1 MRCKLPSSNSPG
13 YQTGYL
19 LLVPGALLWEQHVQ
33 PLFALSFGNVAQPFA
48 GASKTAEKGWVW
60 EEEAR
65 ALRERWRSQGF
76 RHHNARPWTEV
87 PLSPPLLRGLPQTS
101 RVAEVVELGFLWASK
116 KSGLSPVSAR
126 DRPFIA
132 TNVFVDVSQ
141 NPSRNP
147 WCYGLHRLA
156 RTSQIYSYEY
166 DRAISAFEAFRIYGW
181 RSPCLEGLTTG
192 EAWDLV
198 GDSMALQTLAVS
210 ISGLGFGSGVYMPG
224 LWEGPGVGVSQPRG
238 VAQLTGPGQS
248 SVMSSGCCTN
258 LTLMRTIQPEILTL
272 S

>member
-1 MRCKLPSSNSPG
+1 M
-13 YQTGYL
+13 
-19 LLVPGALLWEQHVQ
+19 
-33 PLFALSFGNVAQPFA
+33 
-48 GASKTAEKGWVW
+48 W

-132 TNVFVDVSQ
+132 TNLFVDVSQ

-147 WCYGLHRLA
+147 WCYGLHRLT

-166 DRAISAFEAFRIYGW
+166 DRVISAFDAFRIYGW

-192 EAWDLV
+192 EAWDLL
-198 GDSMALQTLAVS
+198 GDSMALQTLAVP
-210 ISGLGFGSGVYMPG
+210 ISGLVFGSGVYMPG
-224 LWEGPGVGVSQPRG
+224 LWEVARG
-238 VAQLTGPGQS
+238 
-248 SVMSSGCCTN
+248 
-258 LTLMRTIQPEILTL
+258 
-272 S
+272 

>member
-1 MRCKLPSSNSPG
+1 MRRKLPRSKQPRVPIRDS
-13 YQTGYL
+13 L
-19 LLVPGALLWEQHVQ
+19 WVPGTLLWEQHVQ

-48 GASKTAEKGWVW
+48 GASTTAEKGWVW

-101 RVAEVVELGFLWASK
+101 RVVEVVDLGFLWASK
-116 KSGLSPVSAR
+116 KSGLSPVSAQ

-132 TNVFVDVSQ
+132 TKLFVDVSQ

-147 WCYGLHRLA
+147 WCYGLHRLT

-166 DRAISAFEAFRIYGW
+166 DRVISAFEAFRIYGW

-192 EAWDLV
+192 EAWDLL

-210 ISGLGFGSGVYMPG
+210 ISGLVFWLRIVHA
-224 LWEGPGVGVSQPRG
+224 WIVGRG
-238 VAQLTGPGQS
+238 QG
-248 SVMSSGCCTN
+248 
-258 LTLMRTIQPEILTL
+258 
-272 S
+272 